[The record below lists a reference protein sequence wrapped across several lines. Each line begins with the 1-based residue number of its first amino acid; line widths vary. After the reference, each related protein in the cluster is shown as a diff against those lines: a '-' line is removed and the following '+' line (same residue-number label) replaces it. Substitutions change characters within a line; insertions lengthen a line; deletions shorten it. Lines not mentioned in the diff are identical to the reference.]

1 MTAQGR
7 DCAIVIK
14 TDYREMGIPYSEETI
29 REAARILR
37 EEASIE
43 GNRVCRGIR
52 KSGGVTGCV
61 VAPLALETAPL
72 LLALAMGGAG
82 APEYVSETRNLY
94 RYVLELLPA
103 EDGIR
108 FDVVQERGGIRR
120 VYGGCVAAGFEL
132 RIDREGAVKLKLDIR
147 GERGP
152 AVWPYQEM
160 AAAETGE
167 RFMGDRVRYWING
180 KEYLNI
186 YGLTIAARKQ
196 GGTRTEI
203 RLHRVLKTGGDFPDV
218 IDTLTV
224 AAPLLRDK
232 YEDRHYGMFRFVL
245 TGLALLADETAV
257 DCADAV
263 IGPLRYYC
271 AGRVSADV
279 FTATG
284 ETLT

>member
-29 REAARILR
+29 REAAAILK

-43 GNRVCRGIR
+43 GAGVCRGIR

-61 VAPLALETAPL
+61 VAPLTLGTAPL

-82 APEYVSETRNLY
+82 TPEYVSETRNLY

-103 EDGIR
+103 EDSAR
-108 FDVVQERGGIRR
+108 FDVVQERGGVRR
-120 VYGGCVAAGFEL
+120 VYGGCVTAGFEL

-152 AVWPYQEM
+152 AIWPYQEM
-160 AAAETGE
+160 ERAETGE
-167 RFMGDRVRYWING
+167 RFMGNQVRYWLNG
-180 KEYLNI
+180 VEYLNI

-203 RLHRVLKTGGDFPDV
+203 RLHRVLKTGEDFPDT

-224 AAPLLRDK
+224 TAQLLRDK
-232 YEDRHYGMFRFVL
+232 YEERNYGMFRLVL
-245 TGLALLADETAV
+245 TGLALMADETDV

-271 AGRVSADV
+271 AGKTSAEM
-279 FTATG
+279 FTTTG

>member
-1 MTAQGR
+1 MR
-7 DCAIVIK
+7 

-29 REAARILR
+29 REAAAILR

-43 GNRVCRGIR
+43 GDGVCGGIR
-52 KSGGVTGCV
+52 KSGGATGCV

-72 LLALAMGGAG
+72 LLALAMGGSG
-82 APEYVSETRNLY
+82 TPEYVSETRNLY

-103 EDGIR
+103 EDSAR
-108 FDVVQERGGIRR
+108 FEVVQERGGLRR

-132 RIDREGAVKLKLDIR
+132 RIDREQAVKLKLDIR
-147 GERGP
+147 GEQAP

-160 AAAETGE
+160 ERAETGE
-167 RFMGDRVRYWING
+167 RFMGERVRYWING
-180 KEYLNI
+180 KEQLNI
-186 YGLTIAARKQ
+186 YGLTIAARKA
-196 GGTRTEI
+196 GGTRTEL
-203 RLHRVLKTGGDFPDV
+203 RLHRVLEQGVDFPDV
-218 IDTLTV
+218 IDTLTIT
-224 AAPLLRDK
+224 APLLRDK
-232 YEDRHYGMFRFVL
+232 YEERHYGMFRFVL
-245 TGLALLADETAV
+245 TGLALMADETDV

-271 AGRVSADV
+271 AGTVGAEV